1 MHLRPN
7 RPEEEEMIFHKRRLT
22 NLAAMLVALL
32 VPGMAWAQAGSN
44 PKLVEAAKKEG
55 EIVYYTTMTLDQS
68 KSVADRFEK
77 KYGIRVT
84 LFRTGGGP
92 LLNKIFTESRGGR
105 HDWDVVVGRGE
116 MVLPLMQRKL
126 LASYKSPETK
136 MIDEQLVDKEGFWS
150 AYYVNSYVLGWHTKQ
165 VRKQDVPKTY
175 DELLNPKWKGGLIS
189 LDTEAYGMFE
199 GLKGAWGKEKT
210 LAYFKKLA
218 ALDPVLKRGNTE
230 RVQLA
235 VAGEYSLII
244 AYNQTIQRM
253 TSRGAPID
261 WLPLEP
267 AVTQVNPVMIGV
279 KAPHPNAARLFADFI
294 LSKEGQEMLKGMQRI
309 PVRKDVDPDPPRLF
323 RGFKYVIENPEDYQ
337 DFDATVKQ
345 YLEIFK
351 LR

>member
-1 MHLRPN
+1 MKKAIWR
-7 RPEEEEMIFHKRRLT
+7 IAI
-22 NLAAMLVALL
+22 LACTMLLQPLAL
-32 VPGMAWAQAGSN
+32 WAQGGSAT
-44 PKLVEAAKKEG
+44 KLLEAAKKEG
-55 EIVYYTTMTLDQS
+55 EVVYYTTMTLDQS

-116 MVLPLMQRKL
+116 MVLPLIQRKL
-126 LASYKSPETK
+126 LASYISPESK
-136 MIDEQLVDKEGFWS
+136 AIDEQLVDKEGFWT
-150 AYYVNSYVLGWHTKQ
+150 AYYVNSYVLGWNTKL
-165 VRKQDVPKTY
+165 VKREDVPKTY
-175 DELLNPKWKGGLIS
+175 DALLNPRWKGGLLS

-218 ALDPVLKRGNTE
+218 ALEPVLKRGNTE

-253 TSRGAPID
+253 TSRGAPMD
-261 WLPLEP
+261 WLALEP
-267 AVTQVNPVMIGV
+267 AVTQVNPVMLGS
-279 KAPHPNAARLFADFI
+279 KAPHPNAARLFVDFI
-294 LSKEGQEMLKGMQRI
+294 LSKEGQEMLRGMQRI
-309 PVRKDVDPDPPRLF
+309 PVRKDVEPDPPRLF
-323 RGFKYVIENPEDYQ
+323 RGFKYVIENPEDYE